1 MQNNKREFV
10 LVDKKPEAADV
21 TSLFFKP
28 TDGLEYDYQ
37 PGQYVDIKPSSV
49 HSHGKSYTISS
60 IPSDEFV
67 SLTIKKSGT
76 ISTAMLDMRINDKVI
91 FDGPH
96 GNFYPENPTNNI
108 VMLAGGI
115 GITPFFSIIK
125 NMIKSGSDAK
135 ITLIYSNKTKNDI
148 TFFGILNKL
157 ACSSPNL
164 EIVYCL
170 TQEKVT
176 DLNINEFKRIDQ
188 DIINKYAPHL
198 KNTNY
203 YICGSIKF
211 TSDMW
216 RTLKSMNI
224 DEDDIFTEAFF

>member
-10 LVDKKPEAADV
+10 LVDKKPEAANV

-28 TDGLEYDYQ
+28 TDGPGYDYR

-49 HSHGKSYTISS
+49 YGHGKSYTISS
-60 IPSDEFV
+60 IPSDELV

-76 ISTAMLDMRINDKVI
+76 ISSAMLDMQINDKVI

-96 GNFYPENPTNNI
+96 GNFYPENSTDNI

-115 GITPFFSIIK
+115 GVTPFFSIIN
-125 NMIKSGSDAK
+125 NMIKSGSGTK
-135 ITLIYSNKTKNDI
+135 ITLIYSNKTKDDI
-148 TFFGILNKL
+148 TFFDSLNKL

-170 TQEKVT
+170 TQEKMT
-176 DLNINEFKRIDQ
+176 DPNINEFKRIDT
-188 DIINKYAPHL
+188 DIINRYAPYL